1 MSILKLNQ
9 QFEDRK
15 LGILVPTYNNAA
27 TLPRLLEDLMEYT
40 GRIIVVN
47 DGSTDN
53 TSDILAGFSTLHV
66 IKYEK
71 NRGKG
76 VALRIGFAAARSLG
90 YENLITIDSD
100 GQHFADD
107 LPLFL
112 KGLEEYPGALIMGA
126 RNMDQASVPGKSSFG
141 NRFSNFWFWVQTGRR
156 LPDTQSGYRLYP
168 VSRYP
173 DTYFFSSKFEFE
185 IEVLVRSA
193 WSGIPIHSIP
203 VKVYYA
209 PSDQRVSHFRPL
221 KDFSRISVL
230 NTFLTIIAII
240 YIIPR
245 DFFRTV
251 NRANLNRWTERY
263 LFVPGEPDHIKA
275 ISVGFG
281 VFMGIAPIWG
291 FQIITAIA
299 LSILFR
305 LNKVLVLLASNIS
318 FPPFIPLVIFVS
330 HWVGGLWL
338 GDKAVAIRFS
348 TELSPYELI
357 KVHFIQYVTGALSL
371 ALASGLMAGLI
382 VFGFL
387 KRRQVAKT

>member
-1 MSILKLNQ
+1 MSRLELNR
-9 QFEDRK
+9 QFQDRK

-27 TLPRLLEDLMEYT
+27 TLPRLLTDLLEYT
-40 GRIIVVN
+40 DRIIVVN

-53 TSDILAGFSTLHV
+53 TSEILFAFTSLH
-66 IKYEK
+66 IIDYPRNK
-71 NRGKG
+71 GKG
-76 VALRIGFAAARSLG
+76 VALRTGFTAARSLG

-112 KGLEEYPGALIMGA
+112 KAMEEYPGALIMGA
-126 RNMDQASVPGKSSFG
+126 RNMEQSGVPGKSSFG

-173 DTYFFSSKFEFE
+173 NTRFFSTKFEFE

-193 WSGIPIHSIP
+193 WSGIPIHSVP

-209 PSDQRVSHFRPL
+209 PADQRVSHFRPL

-230 NTFLTIIAII
+230 NTFLTIIAIV
-240 YIIPR
+240 YFIPR
-245 DFFRTV
+245 EFFRSV
-251 NRANLNRWTERY
+251 NRANLKRWTARY
-263 LFVPGEPDHIKA
+263 LLVPGEPDSIKA
-275 ISVGFG
+275 ISIGFG
-281 VFMGIAPIWG
+281 VFMGIVPIWG
-291 FQIITAIA
+291 FQIVTALAI
-299 LSILFR
+299 SIVFK

-318 FPPFIPLVIFVS
+318 FPPLIPLVIYVS

-338 GDKAVAIRFS
+338 GDKAVAIDFS
-348 TELSPYELI
+348 SNLSPFELI
-357 KVHFIQYVTGALSL
+357 KVHFLQYVTGAVTL
-371 ALASGLMAGLI
+371 ATVTGLVAGLS
-382 VFGFL
+382 VFVFL
-387 KRRQVAKT
+387 KRKQATKT